1 MSTDSEDRLAV
12 ISTCLAMNSLGI
24 NQGTSGNVSLR
35 NSSGFLITPSGIA
48 YGEMVPENLPQM
60 DLQGGYSGSKLPSS
74 EWRMHLDLY
83 RARPEAKAI
92 VHTHSTYAT
101 ALSSLRRDIPAFHY
115 MIAIAGGGS
124 IRCASYATFG
134 TQELSNNMLSALE
147 GRSACLLGNHGMIC
161 FGDTLGKA
169 LWRAGEV
176 ESLCKQ
182 YFIACQA
189 GEPAILGE
197 DEMKTVLTRFKSY
210 GKQAHELD
218 GCGTIEMPIRRGDG
232 NEK

>member
-1 MSTDSEDRLAV
+1 M
-12 ISTCLAMNSLGI
+12 ISTCVAMNALGI

-35 NSSGFLITPSGIA
+35 NPSGFLLTPSGIA
-48 YGEMVPENLPQM
+48 YGEMVPEDLPQM
-60 DLQGGYSGSKLPSS
+60 DLQGGYSGPKLPSS
-74 EWRMHLDLY
+74 EWRMHLDIY
-83 RARPEAKAI
+83 RARPEANAI

-147 GRSACLLGNHGMIC
+147 GRSACLLGNHGMVC
-161 FGDTLGKA
+161 FGDTLDIA

-176 ESLCKQ
+176 ETLCKQ
-182 YFIACQA
+182 YSIACQA
-189 GEPAILGE
+189 GEPPILCE
-197 DEMKTVLTRFKSY
+197 DEMKTVLARFKSY

-218 GCGTIEMPIRRGDG
+218 EGSAIEMPTKRGDG
-232 NEK
+232 SEK